1 MSLELTVAT
10 TLTDRTA
17 PILDG
22 RIAIEGCRVK
32 PMGVADPQE
41 IFRRAL
47 KEAAFDIAEMSMSTH
62 IVMSARGDYDY
73 VALPI
78 FLSRAFRHSS
88 IYIRSDRGIASPEQL
103 VGRRIGLEQYQ
114 QTIALW
120 VRGILSDVHG
130 VKASSIDWV
139 NGGLEKAGGGE
150 RVALALPPDI
160 RLEPAPEGESLN
172 SMLAGG
178 DLDAIIATRP
188 PSCFTRGDAPVA
200 RLFPDYRAAEVDY
213 FRKTGNFPIMHC
225 LLLRRSLAQQHPWLA
240 QAVFDAFAK
249 SKAQALADLTH
260 KNFLRV
266 SLPWAAEDAADMQR
280 LMGARMW
287 AYGLEQNR
295 RELEDML
302 RYALADGLIA
312 KPMQPDDLFAKVSD
326 KTILS

>member
-1 MSLELTVAT
+1 MSLDLTVAT

-22 RIAIEGCRVK
+22 RIPIEGCNVTPVRI
-32 PMGVADPQE
+32 ADAQE

-47 KEAAFDIAEMSMSTH
+47 NEAAFDIAEMSMSTH
-62 IVMSARGDYDY
+62 IVMSARGHYDY
-73 VALPI
+73 VALPV

-88 IYIRSDRGIASPEQL
+88 IYIRSDRGITSPEQL
-103 VGRRIGLEQYQ
+103 AGRRIGLEQYQ

-120 VRGILSDVHG
+120 VRGIMSDVHG

-150 RVALALPPDI
+150 RVALSLPPGI
-160 RLEPAPEGESLN
+160 RLQSAPEGESLN
-172 SMLAGG
+172 SMLARG
-178 DLDAIIATRP
+178 DIDAIIATRP
-188 PSCFTRGDAPVA
+188 PSCFINSEAPVA
-200 RLFPDYRAAEVDY
+200 RLFPDYRAAEIEY

-225 LLLRRSLAQQHPWLA
+225 LLLRRSLSQQHPWLA

-249 SKAQALADLTH
+249 SKAQALNDLTH

-266 SLPWAAEDAADMQR
+266 SLPWAAEEAADMQR
-280 LMGARMW
+280 LMGERMW

-295 RELEDML
+295 HELEDML

-312 KPMQPDDLFAKVSD
+312 KPLQPDELFARVSD